1 MVGGRQAKLAQFEGV
16 EQDGAKF
23 KPQKRRSWDEIL
35 PWVAPELVEG
45 RAGERRLQPMLPDL
59 GDSCVQSALARTA
72 AEEVAFLCTVC
83 LYIFGVSYDK
93 DFSIPSL
100 SAFASRLL
108 SGHGQHLPERG
119 SWRTSTPLEGAK
131 TQGIDYGKPLARQSS
146 FIKTMVG
153 AYEKCMEEKS
163 TSKKNMVTFNSSVEQ
178 FSASS
183 LAIGGSV

>member
-1 MVGGRQAKLAQFEGV
+1 M
-16 EQDGAKF
+16 
-23 KPQKRRSWDEIL
+23 
-35 PWVAPELVEG
+35 
-45 RAGERRLQPMLPDL
+45 
-59 GDSCVQSALARTA
+59 QSALARTA

-93 DFSIPSL
+93 DFFIPSL

-131 TQGIDYGKPLARQSS
+131 TQGIDFGKPLGRQSS
-146 FIKTMVG
+146 FINTMVG
-153 AYEKCMEEKS
+153 TYEKCMEEKS
-163 TSKKNMVTFNSSVEQ
+163 TSKKNMVTFNSSVEE

-183 LAIGGSV
+183 LAIGGSVGNEKKGKAADLAWPESPVKGTSDDIYCDELFSPHMQLVGDVSPRMQQRGGDRIG